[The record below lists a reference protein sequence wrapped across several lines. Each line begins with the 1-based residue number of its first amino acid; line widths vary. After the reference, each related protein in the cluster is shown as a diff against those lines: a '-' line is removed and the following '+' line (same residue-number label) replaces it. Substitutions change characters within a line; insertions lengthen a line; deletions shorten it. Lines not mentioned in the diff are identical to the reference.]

1 MANREKAGSA
11 VIIVGVIAALF
22 MHANTGDT
30 GTDTEVC
37 KRESGMSTSEIVQG
51 TFNGHN
57 AYNMCMNR
65 REAARL
71 EQGK

>member
-1 MANREKAGSA
+1 MNREKAGSA
-11 VIIVGVIAALF
+11 VIIVGVIVALF
-22 MHANTGDT
+22 LHANTGDT
-30 GTDTEVC
+30 GKDTDVC
-37 KRESGMSTSEIVQG
+37 KKESGMSTSQIIRE
-51 TFNGHN
+51 TFNTHN